1 MRYLILLLLTLSL
14 FSCGPLNTINSN
26 SSDGIY
32 GSNVDVASNNSAFYK
47 NYFEQKSDELGIN
60 SSINDSVLTDINS
73 YSSNTNISYTNSNG
87 SWGDNPS
94 SVNIIFR
101 DRYVYQPYMNYY
113 PYGYNWYDNYISNS
127 WNRWYSPWGFNYPR
141 YGNGYGN
148 RYGYG
153 YGNRY
158 GYGYGMWNNWWHPYY
173 NGPDYNDPY
182 YYRNDNR
189 VAYMNGKRSSLYS
202 TDKGILDNSS
212 SSSSTTNYNVGRNDS
227 KIVKSKTGGKDEKL
241 EELKNRN
248 INRVYYALKN
258 GQGRVG
264 PARGYQNRGEIV
276 NYGNSG
282 TDSKSRSKSNFQ
294 ASKYGSNTRSY
305 DVSRSSKGL
314 LNRNKGYSRSEI
326 NNTNS
331 SNSSR
336 GYSRP
341 ENNSNSSSGQVRS
354 YSRPSSNSSSSSNS
368 RSNYTQSSSSSRSS
382 VGNVSSGSSGRS
394 GSVSRSKR

>member
-32 GSNVDVASNNSAFYK
+32 GNNVDVASNNSAFYK

-113 PYGYNWYDNYISNS
+113 PNGYNWYDNYISNS

-153 YGNRY
+153 YGI
-158 GYGYGMWNNWWHPYY
+158 WNNWWHPYY

-212 SSSSTTNYNVGRNDS
+212 SSNSTTNYNVGRNDS

-241 EELKNRN
+241 EQLKNRN

-282 TDSKSRSKSNFQ
+282 SDSKSRSKSNFQ

-305 DVSRSSKGL
+305 DVSRSSKGS
-314 LNRNKGYSRSEI
+314 LNKNRGYSRSEI

-331 SNSSR
+331 SSNSRS
-336 GYSRP
+336 YSRP
-341 ENNSNSSSGQVRS
+341 ENNSNSSSGQAKS
-354 YSRPSSNSSSSSNS
+354 YSRTSSNSNKSSSSSS
-368 RSNYTQSSSSSRSS
+368 RSNYTPSSSTSRSS
-382 VGNVSSGSSGRS
+382 VGNVSSGSSSRS

>member
-32 GSNVDVASNNSAFYK
+32 GNNVDVASNNSAFYK

-113 PYGYNWYDNYISNS
+113 PNGYNWYDNYISNS

-153 YGNRY
+153 YGI
-158 GYGYGMWNNWWHPYY
+158 WNNWWHPYY

-212 SSSSTTNYNVGRNDS
+212 SSNSTTNYNVGRNDS

-241 EELKNRN
+241 EQLKNRN

-282 TDSKSRSKSNFQ
+282 SDSKSRSKSNFQ

-305 DVSRSSKGL
+305 DVSRSSKGS
-314 LNRNKGYSRSEI
+314 LNKNRGYSRSEI

-331 SNSSR
+331 SSNSRS
-336 GYSRP
+336 YSRP
-341 ENNSNSSSGQVRS
+341 ENNSNSSSGQAKS
-354 YSRPSSNSSSSSNS
+354 YSRPSSNSNKSSSSSS
-368 RSNYTQSSSSSRSS
+368 RSNYTPSSSTSRSS
-382 VGNVSSGSSGRS
+382 VGNVSSGSSSRS